1 MDEHTQLLSGN
12 LLLSVFHLVVGSTI
26 PPGGETMTSDVPEP
40 LSSTLTQ
47 KTPGSSILPTRL
59 YDHHNPNS
67 TVKFKRL
74 QSPVQKMYS
83 LVTQK

>member
-47 KTPGSSILPTRL
+47 KNTWLLHLTDATI
-59 YDHHNPNS
+59 
-67 TVKFKRL
+67 
-74 QSPVQKMYS
+74 
-83 LVTQK
+83 